1 MRTRRGFRV
10 VLHAKYGLGSVSQ
23 PFNRLIIQVNP
34 VDLNFA
40 RKGIWI
46 YRESMILRR
55 DFNPATF
62 QFLNRLVGAPM
73 SELELEDLGPK
84 SQSQYLMA
92 KTDAEDRFG
101 SDKIPA
107 CLYGVGEVP
116 RIARSV

>member
-10 VLHAKYGLGSVSQ
+10 VLHAKYGLGTVSQ

-46 YRESMILRR
+46 NREAMILRR
-55 DFNPATF
+55 DFDPATF

-73 SELELEDLGPK
+73 SELELK
-84 SQSQYLMA
+84 S
-92 KTDAEDRFG
+92 FC
-101 SDKIPA
+101 PP
-107 CLYGVGEVP
+107 CL
-116 RIARSV
+116 S